1 MCVDF
6 YALFR
11 IVIDQLPAFNVLSRK
26 IYVMFNTPFTFSY
39 SLHMKISFLILMKEE
54 EQNFKRTKI

>member
-11 IVIDQLPAFNVLSRK
+11 IVIHQLPAFNVLSRK

-39 SLHMKISFLILMKEE
+39 SLHEDKVFFMLLYKF
-54 EQNFKRTKI
+54 

>member
-39 SLHMKISFLILMKEE
+39 SLHEDKFFLCYYI
-54 EQNFKRTKI
+54 NFNERRRTKF